1 MLRRMRYFQKYLL
14 SALKCFN
21 GWCYTANVRHE
32 KTSDPYAMEETIV
45 ACIFIV
51 HLSLTRNFKDA

>member
-32 KTSDPYAMEETIV
+32 KTSDPYAMEETNRRLHIH
-45 ACIFIV
+45 CSFI
-51 HLSLTRNFKDA
+51 SYT